1 MSAEKCHHQWRDRD
15 YVCTLC
21 GATKRGAPP
30 LWVFELKINPGPWAV
45 LLALWTF
52 ADGVP
57 DSRPVWPGN
66 AALRERAR
74 GIAASTLRDHLRDL
88 KLLGW
93 IRLRD
98 GHRREFE
105 LAWLDPYPMETRTK
119 TDENPAGR
127 RKPGATET
135 RRVTDGN
142 PAPKRRKPGPIPI
155 KDRSEE
161 RRGGKEC

>member
-1 MSAEKCHHQWRDRD
+1 MSAEKCHHQWRERD

-52 ADGVP
+52 ADGTP
-57 DSRPVWPGN
+57 NSRPVWPGN
-66 AALRERAR
+66 AALRERSR

-105 LAWLDPYPMETRTK
+105 LAWLDPYPTETRTK

-155 KDRSEE
+155 KDLVVTLD
-161 RRGGKEC
+161 